1 MWYYVYDYYKKDENW
16 NNKLQQSLKGLD
28 YSNLP
33 EKIKQENIDKLYGN
47 KLKTSVSKLETYKSC
62 PYEYFLQYSLKI
74 KEKEELKV
82 KNLDTGSFMHDVI
95 NSFFEEIKNN
105 KINIKNIQD
114 EELKKIINKIID
126 EKLNNNKNYIF
137 TATE

>member
-47 KLKTSVSKLETYKSC
+47 KLTTSISKLEQYRRC
-62 PYEYFLQYSLKI
+62 PFSYFLQYGLKI
-74 KEKEELKV
+74 KPQEELKV
-82 KNLDTGSFMHDVI
+82 QSFDTGTFMH
-95 NSFFEEIKNN
+95 ET
-105 KINIKNIQD
+105 
-114 EELKKIINKIID
+114 ID
-126 EKLNNNKNYIF
+126 EFFQL
-137 TATE
+137 